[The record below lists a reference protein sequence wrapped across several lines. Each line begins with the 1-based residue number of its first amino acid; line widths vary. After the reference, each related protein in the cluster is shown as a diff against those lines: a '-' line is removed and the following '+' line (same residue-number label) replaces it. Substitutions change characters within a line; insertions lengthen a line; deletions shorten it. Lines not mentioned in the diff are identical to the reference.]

1 MRRTFLIFAF
11 LIMAWLGIQSGKPE
25 IVLAE
30 GYCNPRVGVQYI
42 LGCSPLGQKM
52 ISLITWGAA
61 GTIFAAVA
69 GLVLSFLMSL
79 VGLALAV
86 LIGPTGFFLLDNTS
100 RALLSVPSIFL
111 AVTLGVA
118 LGSGITALII
128 AIGVSEW
135 AYIQQWLMG
144 RYTDMNNSQFATAAR
159 IMGASEF
166 YIFRKHLL
174 LQFIDSLKSIF
185 VINLPLAVLAVASL
199 EFLGVSAGSDYP
211 SLGYQISAW
220 KDYLFLFP
228 HIALSP
234 IAMLLVI
241 LLIFAR
247 IRSGL
252 TTDKAIP

>member
-1 MRRTFLIFAF
+1 MRRIFFILPFL
-11 LIMAWLGIQSGKPE
+11 LLAWLAFQSGKPE
-25 IVLAE
+25 IVLAD
-30 GYCNPRVGVQYI
+30 GYCKPQLGI
-42 LGCSPLGQKM
+42 EFMLGCSPLGQKM
-52 ISLITWGAA
+52 LSLITWGATQ
-61 GTIFAAVA
+61 TIIAAVA
-69 GLVLSFLMSL
+69 GLVLSFLMAL

-86 LIGPTGFFLLDNTS
+86 LTGQTGFFFLENTS

-118 LGSGITALII
+118 LGSGMSALII

-144 RYTDMNNSQFATAAR
+144 RYTDMNHSQFATAAR

-185 VINLPLAVLAVASL
+185 IINLPLAVLAVASL

-234 IAMLLVI
+234 IVMLLML
-241 LLIFAR
+241 LLIFAK

-252 TTDKAIP
+252 TTDKAMP